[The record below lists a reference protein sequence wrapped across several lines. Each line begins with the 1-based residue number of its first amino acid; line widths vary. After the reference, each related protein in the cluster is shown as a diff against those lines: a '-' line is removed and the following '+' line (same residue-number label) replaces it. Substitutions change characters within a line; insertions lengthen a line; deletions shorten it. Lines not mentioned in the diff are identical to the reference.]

1 MKEDKTMTIKAY
13 AALTAGGKLEPF
25 EYDPG
30 ELGVDQVEI
39 DISSCGICHS
49 DLSML
54 NNDWQMTEYPLV
66 PGHEIV
72 GKINAV
78 GERVTHLKPGQI
90 VGLGW
95 FSKSCMTCS
104 ECMSGNY
111 NLCPTAEGIIVG
123 RHGGFANKVRAD
135 KTWVIPLP
143 EGINIATAGPLFCGG
158 ITVFNPIIQNN
169 IQPTDRVGVVGIG
182 GLGHMALRFLNA
194 WGCEVTAFSTSPG
207 KEAEAREL
215 GAHHFVN
222 THDADA
228 LAKLANSLDMILVAV
243 NVDLSW
249 DGYINALCPN
259 GKLHIVGA
267 VPSVSATV
275 FPLIIG
281 QKSIGGS
288 PLGSPATMATM
299 IEFAARHG
307 IGPVTET
314 IPMSKVN
321 DAMEKL
327 RTGKPRFRL
336 VLENDLD

>member
-1 MKEDKTMTIKAY
+1 
-13 AALTAGGKLEPF
+13 
-25 EYDPG
+25 
-30 ELGVDQVEI
+30 
-39 DISSCGICHS
+39 
-49 DLSML
+49 
-54 NNDWQMTEYPLV
+54 V

-111 NLCPTAEGIIVG
+111 NLCSTAEGVIVG

-135 KTWVIPLP
+135 KTWVFPLP
-143 EGINIATAGPLFCGG
+143 EGINVATAGPLFCGG

-249 DGYINALCPN
+249 DGYINALRPK

-288 PLGSPATMATM
+288 PLGSPATMAAM

-307 IGPVTET
+307 IAPVTET
-314 IPMSKVN
+314 FPMSKVN

-327 RTGKPRFRL
+327 LTGKPRFRL

>member
-1 MKEDKTMTIKAY
+1 MMAIKAY
-13 AALTAGGKLEPF
+13 AAQKIGGILEPF

-30 ELGVDQVEI
+30 ELETDQVEI

-54 NNDWQMTEYPLV
+54 DNDWQMTQYPFV

-72 GKINAV
+72 GKIATI
-78 GERVTHLKPGQI
+78 GEGITHLKPGQT

-95 FSKSCMTCS
+95 FSKSCMTCK
-104 ECMSGNY
+104 ECMSGNH
-111 NLCPTAEGIIVG
+111 NLCPSAEGVIVG
-123 RHGGFANKVRAD
+123 RHGGFANKVRAHQG
-135 KTWVIPLP
+135 WIIPLP
-143 EGINIATAGPLFCGG
+143 EGINLKTAGPLFCGG

-182 GLGHMALRFLNA
+182 GLGHLALRFLRA
-194 WGCEVTAFSTSPG
+194 WGCEVTAFSTSPD

-222 THDADA
+222 THDPDA
-228 LAKLANSLDMILVAV
+228 LAKLANSFDMILVAV
-243 NVDLSW
+243 NVELDW
-249 DGYINALCPN
+249 DGYINSLHPK

-267 VPSVSATV
+267 APSVSATV

-281 QKSIGGS
+281 EKSIGGS
-288 PLGSPATMATM
+288 PLGSPATISTM
-299 IEFAARHG
+299 LDFAARHG
-307 IGPVTET
+307 IEPVTET
-314 IPMSKVN
+314 FPMSKVN
-321 DAMEKL
+321 DALEKL